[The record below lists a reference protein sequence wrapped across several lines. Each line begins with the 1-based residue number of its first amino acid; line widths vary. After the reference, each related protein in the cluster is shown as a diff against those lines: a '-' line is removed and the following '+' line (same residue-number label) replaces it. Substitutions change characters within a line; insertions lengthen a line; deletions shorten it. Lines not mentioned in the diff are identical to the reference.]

1 MKIISKD
8 KKQKIKSV
16 HHSIKTQ
23 MITSFVGLLIC
34 LVVTLMFI
42 NGKFLEPYYISKKES
57 RFIELYEK
65 LNDVSNEDKW
75 DSTKKNNSLI
85 HFAEKNNISYLVI
98 EKDNDVHTNVHDK
111 NMLKNQMMGYF
122 LNQAQKESRTLDSTD
137 VYQINQSWDPWN
149 QSYYVDMWGSLDD
162 GSQFLLRSP
171 VESMRESASIS
182 NRFLL
187 YIGSVLI
194 VVSILLIWYF
204 SKRITDPIRELA
216 RLSDRMADLDFD
228 AKYTSGGSNEIGE
241 LGENFNRMSEKLE
254 STISELKKANNSLQ
268 KDIEQKDKLEKM
280 RNEFLGNVSHEL
292 KTPIALIQGYA
303 EGLKEGVN
311 EDAESREFYC
321 DVIMDEA
328 SKMNQMVKNLL
339 TLNQLE
345 FGDEDIV
352 FEHKTER
359 VIPDT
364 EYHDMMEIP
373 KMDGEYIYGKNDLF
387 AVIII
392 FKILL
397 NKKAFRLMMKEI
409 EYEIELLDGRVDTIP
424 ISKVLDRMG
433 FPENYIEIIDIMKRE
448 ELAVLNTISTAE
460 GAIEI
465 AISNTN
471 KIIHGSEVLILGF
484 GRIGKVLAR
493 KMAGLSAKVTCAARK
508 DEDLAWIRAY
518 GHKETNINALGE
530 NLSQYDII
538 LNTVPHLVL
547 NKERLQYVKKDALLI
562 DLASNPGGIDKKE
575 ARELNLKLVW
585 ALALPGKVAPVTTA
599 EFIKDTIYNILK
611 EIYKK

>member
-1 MKIISKD
+1 MKIISEE
-8 KKQKIKSV
+8 KKAKIKNR

-23 MITSFVGLLIC
+23 MIMAFVGLLIC

-42 NGKFLEPYYISKKES
+42 NGKFLEPYYISNKES

-65 LNDVSNEDKW
+65 LNNVSNEDKW
-75 DSTKKNNSLI
+75 NSARKNSSLI

-122 LNQAQKESRTLDSTD
+122 LNQAQKESRILDSTE

-149 QSYYVDMWGSLDD
+149 QNYYVDMWGSLDD

-171 VESMRESASIS
+171 VESMRESAAIS

-187 YIGSVLI
+187 YIGSILM

-204 SKRITDPIRELA
+204 AKRITEPIRELA

-352 FEHKTER
+352 FDRFNLTALVR
-359 VIPDT
+359 GVLQS
-364 EYHDMMEIP
+364 MEI
-373 KMDGEYIYGKNDLF
+373 MADQAG
-387 AVIII
+387 A
-392 FKILL
+392 KILL
-397 NKKAFRLMMKEI
+397 HIEEDIYAWADEFKVEQVVKNYVSNACHHVSGDMVIEVKMVQKDGKVRVSVFNTGTPIPEADIAHIWDKFYKVDKAHTR
-409 EYEIELLDGRVDTIP
+409 EYGGNGIGLSIV
-424 ISKVLDRMG
+424 KA
-433 FPENYIEIIDIMKRE
+433 IMKSFHQE
-448 ELAVLNTISTAE
+448 YGVKNYDNGVEFWFELDV
-460 GAIEI
+460 
-465 AISNTN
+465 
-471 KIIHGSEVLILGF
+471 
-484 GRIGKVLAR
+484 
-493 KMAGLSAKVTCAARK
+493 
-508 DEDLAWIRAY
+508 
-518 GHKETNINALGE
+518 
-530 NLSQYDII
+530 Q
-538 LNTVPHLVL
+538 
-547 NKERLQYVKKDALLI
+547 
-562 DLASNPGGIDKKE
+562 
-575 ARELNLKLVW
+575 
-585 ALALPGKVAPVTTA
+585 
-599 EFIKDTIYNILK
+599 
-611 EIYKK
+611 